1 MLVAKNALGKGA
13 AAVFSADE
21 IAIDELTTLG
31 GLSKNKKTESNS
43 IFEVELSLLKA
54 NPYQPRKEFS
64 EEALQELASSI
75 KEDGVIEPIII
86 TECSDGGYYIV
97 GGERRSRAA
106 KLAGLEKI
114 PAYLKNYSPEKML
127 EVALIENIQRED
139 LNPLEEALA
148 YQQLMEMGNLSQEE
162 VSKRVGKNRS
172 TVANSLRLLKLPEDM
187 QRSLSE
193 GKISAG
199 HARAILSVVNA
210 TDQRILFAKITGS
223 DLSVREAERLASEMN
238 GTYKLSEKSSKKSS
252 TPVETRDP
260 DLVSVEQKLIE
271 LLGTKVSIKGNLE
284 RGSIVIEYFS
294 ADDLDR
300 VYTLI
305 ENK

>member
-1 MLVAKNALGKGA
+1 M
-13 AAVFSADE
+13 
-21 IAIDELTTLG
+21 
-31 GLSKNKKTESNS
+31 
-43 IFEVELSLLKA
+43 
-54 NPYQPRKEFS
+54 
-64 EEALQELASSI
+64 
-75 KEDGVIEPIII
+75 
-86 TECSDGGYYIV
+86 
-97 GGERRSRAA
+97 
-106 KLAGLEKI
+106 
-114 PAYLKNYSPEKML
+114 
-127 EVALIENIQRED
+127 IENIQRED

-223 DLSVREAERLASEMN
+223 ELSVREAERLASEMN
-238 GTYKLSEKSSKKSS
+238 GTYKPSEKSSKKSS

>member
-1 MLVAKNALGKGA
+1 MAKNALGKGA

-127 EVALIENIQRED
+127 D
-139 LNPLEEALA
+139 
-148 YQQLMEMGNLSQEE
+148 
-162 VSKRVGKNRS
+162 
-172 TVANSLRLLKLPEDM
+172 
-187 QRSLSE
+187 
-193 GKISAG
+193 
-199 HARAILSVVNA
+199 
-210 TDQRILFAKITGS
+210 
-223 DLSVREAERLASEMN
+223 
-238 GTYKLSEKSSKKSS
+238 
-252 TPVETRDP
+252 
-260 DLVSVEQKLIE
+260 
-271 LLGTKVSIKGNLE
+271 
-284 RGSIVIEYFS
+284 
-294 ADDLDR
+294 
-300 VYTLI
+300 
-305 ENK
+305 

>member
-1 MLVAKNALGKGA
+1 MNTMRTKDMNLIDISAELEREFGAPGSRERLAALEHSWEEYNAQILLDTRK
-13 AAVFSADE
+13 AVR
-21 IAIDELTTLG
+21 LT
-31 GLSKNKKTESNS
+31 
-43 IFEVELSLLKA
+43 
-54 NPYQPRKEFS
+54 
-64 EEALQELASSI
+64 
-75 KEDGVIEPIII
+75 
-86 TECSDGGYYIV
+86 
-97 GGERRSRAA
+97 
-106 KLAGLEKI
+106 
-114 PAYLKNYSPEKML
+114 
-127 EVALIENIQRED
+127 
-139 LNPLEEALA
+139 
-148 YQQLMEMGNLSQEE
+148 QEE
-162 VSKRVGKNRS
+162 VAKRVGKNRS

-238 GTYKLSEKSSKKSS
+238 GTYKPSEKSSKKSS